1 MKFIKKHYKL
11 LISILVCLLVF
22 VIFKENNKNNQN
34 YLSLGDGFALG
45 KDSYGQVDYG
55 YSDYL
60 KDYLQE
66 NEYLNRYIKSF
77 SEETMSI
84 TELKSKIIVNKKIN
98 IGNQELNLKQT
109 LRESTILTLSIGLN
123 DLIYQMS
130 IADNLTDSKLDK
142 IIANI
147 EKDFNSLII
156 ELKKYYQY
164 DIYVIGYYNINPTN
178 YFLTTGI
185 KKLNNIYKN
194 NKDIIYI
201 DIYEDFQNN
210 KNFRS
215 RKQNIYPN
223 RHGYQAI
230 SNKIIDKMAKRL
242 EKQKNNWYTN
252 SAFNYYDKRCHGGRR
267 DRMKKDIHPTMVDCK
282 VTCACGET
290 FTVKSTKPEI
300 SVEVC
305 SKCHPFYTG
314 KQSRASRAGRVD
326 KFNRKYGLNQ
336 NETAE

>member
-84 TELKSKIIVNKKIN
+84 SELKSKIIVNKKIN

-142 IIANI
+142 IITNI

-156 ELKKYYQY
+156 ELKKYYRY

-178 YFLTTGI
+178 YFLTIGI

-242 EKQKNNWYTN
+242 EKQKNN
-252 SAFNYYDKRCHGGRR
+252 
-267 DRMKKDIHPTMVDCK
+267 
-282 VTCACGET
+282 
-290 FTVKSTKPEI
+290 
-300 SVEVC
+300 
-305 SKCHPFYTG
+305 
-314 KQSRASRAGRVD
+314 
-326 KFNRKYGLNQ
+326 
-336 NETAE
+336 